1 MWAIGAV
8 LDRYFP
14 ETTSGVRIAAMT
26 EILEEVKAHH
36 KDEPHEESR
45 EHGIL

>member
-14 ETTSGVRIAAMT
+14 ETTSGVRIAAMM
-26 EILEEVKAHH
+26 EILEEVEAHH
-36 KDEPHEESR
+36 KGEPLEESR